1 MQKQSREHLMS
12 TIGTEVVRFQEES
25 AAFDDL
31 AARVLALERVDLPC
45 MTLLLYG
52 GPSTVEKLQAALHS
66 RRAAVTATVDR
77 LQLAG
82 YAHRRSDGDHT
93 VIELTL
99 HARQWIERIW
109 SPLRDQGAALMRSYS
124 IRDLAVISTFLVRA
138 RRIHEREVRATRKWL
153 EAPSSTARRSHLR
166 GGLSPAALRR
176 VQVFVEGNLDRT
188 IRIAD
193 LAARAGLSIFHFA
206 RAFKASAGIT
216 PRAFVEQRR
225 LERARHLIDESEQS
239 LAAIAVAS
247 GFGTQ
252 SRLTSTLK
260 RRTGFTPGEYRR
272 GRKGAADDLP

>member
-1 MQKQSREHLMS
+1 MQKRRREHLMAR
-12 TIGTEVVRFQEES
+12 IGTEVVRFQEES
-25 AAFDDL
+25 STFDDL
-31 AARVLALERVDLPC
+31 AARVLGIDRVDLPC

-52 GPSTVEKLQAALHS
+52 GPSTVEKLQADLHS
-66 RRAAVTATVDR
+66 RRASVTGTIDR

-82 YAHRRSDGDHT
+82 YARRRSDGDHT
-93 VIELTL
+93 VIELTQ

-109 SPLRDQGAALMRSYS
+109 SPLRDQGDRLMRSYS
-124 IRDLAVISTFLVRA
+124 LRDLGVIGGFMVKA
-138 RRIHEREVRATRKWL
+138 RRIHEREVRDIRKWL
-153 EAPSSTARRSHLR
+153 EAPSSTARKSHLR
-166 GGLSPAALRR
+166 GGLSPAAVRR

-225 LERARHLIDESEQS
+225 LERARHLINESDQS

-252 SRLTSTLK
+252 SRLTSTFK

-272 GRKGAADDLP
+272 GRTGGRR

>member
-1 MQKQSREHLMS
+1 MAR
-12 TIGTEVVRFQEES
+12 IGTEVVRFQEES
-25 AAFDDL
+25 STFDDL
-31 AARVLALERVDLPC
+31 AARVLGIDRVDLPC

-52 GPSTVEKLQAALHS
+52 GPSTVEKLQAALHT
-66 RRAAVTATVDR
+66 RRAPVTDTIDR

-82 YAHRRSDGDHT
+82 YARRRSDGDHT
-93 VIELTL
+93 VIELTQ

-109 SPLRDQGAALMRSYS
+109 SPLRDQGDRLMRSYS
-124 IRDLAVISTFLVRA
+124 LRDLAVIGGFMVKA
-138 RRIHEREVRATRKWL
+138 RRIHEREVRDIRKWL
-153 EAPSSTARRSHLR
+153 EAPSSTARKSHLR
-166 GGLSPAALRR
+166 GGLSPAAVRR

-225 LERARHLIDESEQS
+225 LERARHLINESEQS

-252 SRLTSTLK
+252 SRLTSTFK

-272 GRKGAADDLP
+272 GRTVVAGDCS